1 MIFLKNRIVKLSV
14 TILMILTLVIS
25 NIAMLQTVY
34 AGEEESASP
43 QTQYEDNTSNEVKPQ
58 EQSQASQEEAPASQ
72 EEPKEEPN
80 PEPKSE
86 SQEEQ
91 KEEPQSKS
99 EQQEE
104 KYVDLDTPNYNIS
117 FGTVYEGDHHSCQT
131 VNIYNYGNIPA
142 LIFWN
147 ITDSNNAFT
156 VDAPANCKVAV
167 GASAQFIITPKDN
180 LKEGRYSAVMYV
192 GADESSSYYDGV
204 EIQFSVVVEKKAPFV
219 DRIELSP
226 QNVCITKGGSYQFS
240 ANVYGGNNPDTSVT
254 WSVDGAT
261 SAGTNI
267 SQSGLLKVDT
277 AEKSQSLKVT
287 ATSVQN
293 NNVRASANVT
303 LQDGYYNVSVY
314 ANPKE
319 GGSVSGGGSVPN
331 GNSSEV
337 YAVANNGYSFTG
349 WSINNKTVSTN
360 NRYQFNVTGDMTVVA
375 NFEKTKAYVLLDAS
389 PECGGKVSGGGTFSP
404 GNDVAVNAE
413 PSSGYKFVGWKENGR
428 IISTDKKYVI
438 RNVNDT
444 RRLTAC
450 FEQSVYQVR
459 LTAKPENAGTLTGQ
473 GNYEPGRTVTIKA
486 VAGKD
491 YDFTGW
497 VLDGKVVTYNSE
509 YTIDRI
515 NRDYSLIATF
525 SQKKV
530 KTYEILSK
538 TASGGGVIAPDGK
551 ITVNEGTSLTY
562 TIVPMAG
569 YKIAAVAVDGI
580 QVGAVGTYTFTNVRG
595 NHSIA
600 AAFQKVADTKQTTT
614 NQTTTDNKTT
624 TKQTTTTDSKTNAN
638 QNASTGGK
646 TDTNQSTAAN
656 NKTNTNQSSDKNS
669 NTDTKKD
676 NGEQSQSSEAES
688 NTADGQTQNP
698 DEQQNVETDI
708 QGTELAA
715 QEGNAEAE
723 GNQSDISGE
732 SNVYDELT
740 GVLQTYNVTRDEA
753 RELIRSGDCMDMFE
767 EAYMQG
773 YITVSVNNQYAD
785 STQETA
791 DESFMSNKSI
801 SNFQEVF
808 NSLVS
813 EEELLDIFE
822 GENVRLNFNIANCN
836 KSVSADKK
844 KAIDKLA
851 MQNGCKVG
859 DYFDVI
865 IMKSAQ
871 GNSNIISELGT
882 ECEMVIQVPQE
893 LRGKDRKY
901 SIVHIHENADGTYEK
916 QILEDLDNNPDT
928 ITFRTDKFSV
938 FAIAYP
944 MEISI
949 VKTGITFAILITIV
963 IILFILVK
971 KIVKRVIKK

>member
-1 MIFLKNRIVKLSV
+1 
-14 TILMILTLVIS
+14 MILTLVIS

-34 AGEEESASP
+34 AGEDQEADT
-43 QTQYEDNTSNEVKPQ
+43 QTQYEDNEVKPQ
-58 EQSQASQEEAPASQ
+58 EQSQGSG
-72 EEPKEEPN
+72 EEPQPESHEEQKEEPQPQ
-80 PEPKSE
+80 PESHEEQKEEPQPKSE

-131 VNIYNYGNIPA
+131 VNIYNYSNIPV

-147 ITDSNNAFT
+147 ITDSNSAFT
-156 VDAPANCKVAV
+156 VDAPSNCKVEV

-204 EIQFSVVVEKKAPFV
+204 EVQFSVVVEKKAPFV
-219 DRIELSP
+219 DRLELSP
-226 QNVCITKGGSYQFS
+226 QSVCITKGGSYQFS

-254 WSVDGAT
+254 WSVEGAT
-261 SAGTNI
+261 SAGTTI
-267 SQSGLLKVDT
+267 SQSGLLKADT

-331 GNSSEV
+331 GNSAEV

-360 NRYQFNVTGDMTVVA
+360 NRYQFKVTGDMTVVA

-404 GNDVAVNAE
+404 GNSVSVTAE

-438 RNVNDT
+438 NNVNDT

-459 LTAKPENAGTLTGQ
+459 LTTKPENAGTLSGQ
-473 GNYEPGRTVTIKA
+473 GNYEPGKSVTVKA

-497 VLDGKVVTYNSE
+497 VLDGKVVTYNPE

-530 KTYEILSK
+530 KTYEILAK
-538 TASGGGVIAPDGK
+538 TASGGGVVAPEGK

-562 TIVPMAG
+562 TIAPMSG
-569 YKIAAVAVDGI
+569 YKIAAVAVDGV

-600 AAFQKVADTKQTTT
+600 AAFEKVADTKQTTT
-614 NQTTTDNKTT
+614 NQTAAKDNKTNS
-624 TKQTTTTDSKTNAN
+624 KQITTTDSKTTTN
-638 QNASTGGK
+638 QNASTGSK
-646 TDTNQSTAAN
+646 TDTKQSTATD
-656 NKTNTNQSSDKNS
+656 NKTNTNQSSDNNTK
-669 NTDTKKD
+669 TDTKKD
-676 NGEQSQSSEAES
+676 NVEQSQNSESSVG
-688 NTADGQTQNP
+688 DGQTQNP
-698 DEQQNVETDI
+698 DEQQTVETDI

-753 RELIRSGDCMDMFE
+753 RELIRSGECMDMFE
-767 EAYMQG
+767 EAYVQG
-773 YITVSVNNQYAD
+773 YITVSVNNQYSD
-785 STQETA
+785 SAQETA

-836 KSVSADKK
+836 KSISSEQK

-865 IMKSAQ
+865 IMKSSQ